1 MGGYMDFMGRF
12 EWVNS
17 YGKKQCTSLFR
28 RAKAAIRKAVKS
40 RSKRQLKFQY
50 DPSSYALN
58 FDDGANAVDFARF
71 HDCSEYENDIVWVYV
86 LRVKSFSSFRPQ
98 PILWYM
104 LVHIYLNEEKLQ

>member
-71 HDCSEYENDIVWVYV
+71 HDCSE
-86 LRVKSFSSFRPQ
+86 FSSFRPQ

>member
-1 MGGYMDFMGRF
+1 MDFMGRL

-17 YGKKQCTSLFR
+17 YGKKQCRSLFW

-58 FDDGANAVDFARF
+58 FDDGANAVGFAPS
-71 HDCSEYENDIVWVYV
+71 HDCSECENDIIWVYV
-86 LRVKSFSSFRPQ
+86 LRVKS
-98 PILWYM
+98 
-104 LVHIYLNEEKLQ
+104 